1 MSQRA
6 YVYVDGFNLY
16 NRCLKK
22 TPYKWLDLVALAR
35 VMLSGASIV
44 KVKYFTA
51 RIPARPANPNQ
62 AIRQQVY
69 LSALKTSPEIEIYFG
84 HFLSHTT
91 LAINLDPPP
100 KWVRLTDA

>member
-22 TPYKWLDLVALAR
+22 TPYKRLDLVALAR
-35 VMLSGASIV
+35 HLLPGANIV

-51 RIPARPANPNQ
+51 RISARPADPDQ
-62 AIRQQVY
+62 AIRQQAY
-69 LSALKTSPEIEIYFG
+69 ISALKTLPEIEVYFG
-84 HFLSHTT
+84 HFLSHPT
-91 LAINLDPPP
+91 LALNLEPPP
-100 KWVRLTDA
+100 RCD